1 MMKQLSVFGAA
12 MGKGASALLAL
23 AAFCIFWGFI
33 AFGIYG
39 VVQWLG
45 FSDKAAYW
53 SAIISVGTMVLLFV
67 LRRRGTTLAEW
78 GLTLL
83 AWVLIAAVIL
93 AMGIAALV
101 IIFNPP
107 SLYSLA
113 VGALILLA
121 GILWQLTKLANKR

>member
-1 MMKQLSVFGAA
+1 MR
-12 MGKGASALLAL
+12 
-23 AAFCIFWGFI
+23 
-33 AFGIYG
+33 
-39 VVQWLG
+39 
-45 FSDKAAYW
+45 
-53 SAIISVGTMVLLFV
+53 IISVGTMVLLFV